1 LLNETIA
8 KAIFKPLPVIRYMS
22 YIAGLIIEYPKYT
35 DAVKDYTP
43 FYFMMGGFAVSTL
56 LYSIECIYTVIRMC
70 YPVADSLLPVNISQS
85 EKSEILKKTRKR
97 TLLMTLASALYLAGC
112 SIIGFSDNNDLRS
125 YLYAAMYF
133 KAMILFGNAAWVDA
147 GLSRKKQEISPMG
160 YALAELSE
168 VDILIF
174 CVLIG
179 ILFIA
184 FMFLETVR
192 VYITWIVLEIL
203 KVLLFGLSAMA
214 QVIYDV

>member
-1 LLNETIA
+1 MNTIA
-8 KAIFKPLPVIRYMS
+8 KAMFRLLPVICYMS
-22 YIAGLIIEYPKYT
+22 YIAGLIMEYPKYT

-43 FYFMMGGFAVSTL
+43 FYLMIGGFAVNTL
-56 LYSIECIYTVIRMC
+56 LYLIECLYTMIRMC
-70 YPVADSLLPVNISQS
+70 YPVDDSLLPVNISKS

-112 SIIGFSDNNDLRS
+112 AIIGFSDNNDLRTYS
-125 YLYAAMYF
+125 YAAMYF
-133 KAMILFGNAAWVDA
+133 KAMFLFGNAAWVDA
-147 GLSRKKQEISPMG
+147 GLSPKKQEISPLA

-168 VDILIF
+168 VGALIF

-184 FMFLETVR
+184 FIFLETVPW

-203 KVLLFGLSAMA
+203 KVLLFGCSAMA